1 MKQSKMQL
9 AQAIYD
15 EVYGEGYDLD
25 GKSPRAAFIERAKD
39 EVGLTAN
46 GASTYHQNIRNAKVN
61 GIGLYEYNKYHGK
74 PKSESKPKESKV
86 EETKEDVKT
95 EEVVEDQVQE
105 PQVEETEQ
113 VEETKAETE
122 EKSYRWY
129 TVDEN
134 GDFVKSFESRAK
146 AQAYAKEIGGKWRD
160 ATKD

>member
-15 EVYGEGYDLD
+15 EVYGEGYDFD

-61 GIGLYEYNKYHGK
+61 GKGLYEYNKYHGK
-74 PKSESKPKESKV
+74 PKSESKV
-86 EETKEDVKT
+86 EETKEDDKT

-105 PQVEETEQ
+105 PQ

-129 TVDEN
+129 TVDGN
-134 GDFVKSFESRAK
+134 GDFAKSFESRAK

>member
-61 GIGLYEYNKYHGK
+61 GKGLYEYNKYHGK
-74 PKSESKPKESKV
+74 PKSESK
-86 EETKEDVKT
+86 
-95 EEVVEDQVQE
+95 
-105 PQVEETEQ
+105 

-134 GDFVKSFESRAK
+134 GDFAKSFESRAK

>member
-25 GKSPRAAFIERAKD
+25 GKSSRAAFIVRAKD

-61 GIGLYEYNKYHGK
+61 GKGLYEYNKYHGK
-74 PKSESKPKESKV
+74 PKSESK
-86 EETKEDVKT
+86 
-95 EEVVEDQVQE
+95 
-105 PQVEETEQ
+105 

-134 GDFVKSFESRAK
+134 GDFAKSFESRAK

>member
-61 GIGLYEYNKYHGK
+61 GKGLYEYNKYHGK
-74 PKSESKPKESKV
+74 PKSESKPKDSKV
-86 EETKEDVKT
+86 EETKEEEVKT
-95 EEVVEDQVQE
+95 EE
-105 PQVEETEQ
+105 

-129 TVDEN
+129 TVDGN
-134 GDFVKSFESRAK
+134 GDFAKSFESRAK